1 MIETARCAVYARFSS
16 EKQNALS
23 IDQQIR
29 KCREFASS
37 HSLHVLD
44 PHIYA
49 DEAISGATDDRAG
62 LRRLLSAAREKPR
75 PFDVVLVDDTSRM
88 SRDLEHSLGIMKQ
101 LKFAEIRVVFVSQGF
116 DTNAPQSQTLLTV
129 HGLVDSLYLE
139 ELAKKTFR
147 GVEQLALNGLHTGGR
162 VFGYRG
168 VPIES
173 STERD
178 SHGRPIIS
186 GVKLEV
192 DPNQA
197 ATVRRIFERYAAGDS
212 MKRIAIDLNDEG
224 ILSPQPQ
231 KGRVSRSWC
240 PSSIRHILRNE
251 RYRGVV
257 IWGKTQKV
265 RSQETGKRIYRRKLP
280 SEWRRREIPEQRIIS
295 EELWTAVRQRI
306 EIVGR
311 LSGSG
316 PGQRPRHGRAAGS
329 PYVFTGLLQCSV
341 CQGSVT
347 IVSGTWKKRNDSRY
361 GCSMHASRGDS
372 VCTNNLL
379 ISQTTLER
387 ELLAGLQAKVLHP
400 DVVKYTF
407 KRFEE
412 QLEQLLRR
420 QTGEAAAAR
429 RRLELVERGIR
440 NCTEAIASMGLS
452 VSLRTQL
459 TDLETEQHELA
470 QKLTSSEPRAVRLR
484 LKDTRRFV
492 EAGLKNLQSMWTGEG
507 RLARAAIAKHV
518 EKIILTPE
526 GRAYVASG
534 SWNLLGG
541 VAVTMVPGARIE
553 LATPAFSGRR
563 STNELPR
570 QLNFSSLVA
579 ARSRVNSAKIFP
591 ISAYLWSTRMESNV
605 DHKLEIFRH
614 RPAARRARHVR
625 RIRRSAHEIHRRPSP
640 RKTHPL
646 QLGRL
651 LHARKGRR
659 RHARPRPFQRHHDA
673 PHPHPA

>member
-1 MIETARCAVYARFSS
+1 VIETARCAVYARYSS
-16 EKQNALS
+16 EKQNSLT

-29 KCREFASS
+29 KCREFAGS
-37 HSLHVLD
+37 HSLRVLD
-44 PHIYA
+44 QHIYA

-62 LRRLLSAAREKPR
+62 LKRLLSAAREKPR
-75 PFDVVLVDDTSRM
+75 SFDVVLVDDTSRM
-88 SRDLEHSLGIMKQ
+88 SRDLEHSLGIMKK
-101 LKFAEIRVVFVSQGF
+101 LKFAEMRVVFVSQGF
-116 DTNAPQSQTLLTV
+116 DTSAPQSQTLLTV

-162 VFGYRG
+162 VFGYLR

-178 SHGRPIIS
+178 CHGRPIIA
-186 GVKLEV
+186 GVRLAV
-192 DPNQA
+192 DPKQA

-240 PSSIRHILRNE
+240 PSSIRHIIRNE
-251 RYRGVV
+251 RYRGMV

-280 SEWRRREIPEQRIIS
+280 SEWRRREISEQRIIS
-295 EELWTAVRQRI
+295 EDLWSAVRRRI
-306 EIVGR
+306 EIVGQ
-311 LSGSG
+311 LCGCG

-329 PYVFTGLLQCSV
+329 PYVFTGLLHCSV

-347 IVSGTWKKRNDSRY
+347 IVSGTWRKRNDSRY

-379 ISQTTLER
+379 ISQVALEKQ
-387 ELLAGLQAKVLHP
+387 LLGGLQSKVLHP
-400 DVVKYTF
+400 DIVEYTF

-412 QLEQLLRR
+412 QLARLLSR
-420 QTGEAAAAR
+420 QSGEAVAVR
-429 RRLELVERGIR
+429 GRLELLERHIR

-452 VSLRTQL
+452 NSLRTQL
-459 TDLETEQHELA
+459 TDLETEQHELK
-470 QKLTSSEPRAVRLR
+470 QKLTSTEPRAVRLR
-484 LKDTRRFV
+484 LRDTRRFV
-492 EAGLKNLQSMWTGEG
+492 EVGLRNLQSMWTGEG
-507 RLARAAIAKHV
+507 RLVRAEIAKYV
-518 EKIILTPE
+518 EKITLTPE
-526 GRAYVASG
+526 GRTYVASG

-563 STNELPR
+563 STTELPR
-570 QLNFSSLVA
+570 H
-579 ARSRVNSAKIFP
+579 
-591 ISAYLWSTRMESNV
+591 SNEFNLRDV
-605 DHKLEIFRH
+605 
-614 RPAARRARHVR
+614 
-625 RIRRSAHEIHRRPSP
+625 P
-640 RKTHPL
+640 RKSQILSISQP
-646 QLGRL
+646 
-651 LHARKGRR
+651 K
-659 RHARPRPFQRHHDA
+659 F
-673 PHPHPA
+673 